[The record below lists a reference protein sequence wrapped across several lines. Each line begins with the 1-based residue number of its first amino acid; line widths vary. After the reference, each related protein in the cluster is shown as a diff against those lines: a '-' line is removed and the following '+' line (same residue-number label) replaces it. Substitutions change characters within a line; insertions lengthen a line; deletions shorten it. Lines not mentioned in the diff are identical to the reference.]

1 MSLSDN
7 ISDENSSFTQINT
20 ADYLKKALDVA
31 ERSMHKGNLPFGC
44 ILVNASGDVIEEG
57 ENTVLIS
64 KDNIAH
70 CEINLVHKL
79 AGKYDWLFLNQCT
92 VYASTEPCPMC
103 TAAIFWSGIGKIVF
117 ALSKEGFHAIAN
129 TTNPNHLFELS
140 SQKLLEYGGR
150 KVEVVGPLMEEE
162 AKALYSKWLK

>member
-1 MSLSDN
+1 MNKTS
-7 ISDENSSFTQINT
+7 
-20 ADYLKKALDVA
+20 AYLKKALEVA

-44 ILVNASGDVIEEG
+44 ILVDAKGDIIEEG
-57 ENTVLIS
+57 ENTVLTS

-70 CEINLVHKL
+70 CEINLVHQL
-79 AGKYDWLFLNQCT
+79 AGRYDWDYLNQCT

-129 TTNPNHLFELS
+129 TTNPDHLFDLS
-140 SQKLLEYGGR
+140 SKALLEHGGR
-150 KVEVVGPLMEEE
+150 KVEVTGPLMEEE
-162 AKALYSKWLK
+162 TKAVYTKWL